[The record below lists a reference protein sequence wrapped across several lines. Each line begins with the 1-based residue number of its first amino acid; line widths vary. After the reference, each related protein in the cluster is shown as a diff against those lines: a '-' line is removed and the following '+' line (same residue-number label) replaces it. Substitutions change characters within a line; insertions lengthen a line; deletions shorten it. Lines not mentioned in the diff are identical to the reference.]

1 MLGMG
6 LLLGEGQSLHIG
18 KQATYFAPACAKI
31 WASLDPHLP
40 EHQDYV
46 RPLQPFT
53 RGLPRPGCPCTTWD
67 DDRHTF
73 TEARPG
79 WVRYTNARFGFSVE
93 VPADWFRAC
102 PLLNGDG
109 QRFVSPDG
117 MVQLRFYG
125 FMNIEGETLDAYVRK
140 WVETQGTLWSGY
152 REVDGERAFMA
163 IRRYV
168 AEPGCPRC
176 TNSEGCFLEAQL
188 LLVGLDEGRGISL
201 LAANPRFPEALALL
215 EEILTTYRA
224 GEMGRRPSP

>member
-1 MLGMG
+1 MGMA
-6 LLLGEGQSLHIG
+6 LLLGEGQAPRPG
-18 KQATYFAPACAKI
+18 GEAPASAPPCAEV
-31 WASLDPHLP
+31 WASFDPHLP
-40 EHQDYV
+40 EHEGYV
-46 RPLQPFT
+46 HPVEPS
-53 RGLPRPGCPCTTWD
+53 LPGPPEPKCLCGGWEE
-67 DDRHTF
+67 DRHLF

-93 VPADWFRAC
+93 IPADWFRTC
-102 PLLNGDG
+102 PPVNGDG

-125 FMNIEGETLDAYVRK
+125 FMNIEGGTLDEYMRK
-140 WVETQGTLWSGY
+140 WVKTQGTLWSGY

-176 TNSEGCFLEAQL
+176 SDYEGCFLEAQL
-188 LLVGLDEGRGISL
+188 LLVGPDEGRGISL
-201 LAANPRFPEALALL
+201 FAANPRFPEALALL

-224 GEMGRRPSP
+224 GEMDRLPSP